1 MRKIELHNP
10 YSGKEGNPLCWT
22 TVVQTAFHAL
32 ATASKPTPKQATAPF
47 LLGAFVKDI
56 LQRQKLYDI
65 NRKTSSQFNWVT
77 IYHKECGLHATD
89 PENRIAHE

>member
-1 MRKIELHNP
+1 MLD
-10 YSGKEGNPLCWT
+10 YSCPNSFMHLL
-22 TVVQTAFHAL
+22 QQ
-32 ATASKPTPKQATAPF
+32 ASLRQNRATAPF